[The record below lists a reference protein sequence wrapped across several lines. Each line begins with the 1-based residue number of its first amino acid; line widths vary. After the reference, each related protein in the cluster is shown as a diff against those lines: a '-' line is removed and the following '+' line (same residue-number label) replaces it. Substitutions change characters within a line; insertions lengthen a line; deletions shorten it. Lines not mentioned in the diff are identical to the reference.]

1 MMRLENPSGGIVQ
14 VDAELAKTLKAQ
26 GWVSV
31 PKRGKTA
38 QGPASGDANTGDD
51 NKAPAGVD
59 ETAANGADQ
68 GASQAPADGD
78 GDGKAAAGSAKK

>member
-31 PKRGKTA
+31 SKRGKTA
-38 QGPASGDANTGDD
+38 QGPASGDAKTSDD
-51 NKAPAGVD
+51 KAPAGVD
-59 ETAANGADQ
+59 EAAANGADQ

-78 GDGKAAAGSAKK
+78 GKTASGTTKK